1 MVQRLWKKDWQLIL
15 KLNWLDRHPHIPHLG
30 SCDDW
35 GDLYLDQDAKTSY
48 PDLPNTGFGI
58 SELFNAHCIASTQNT
73 EE

>member
-1 MVQRLWKKDWQLIL
+1 MTLEKGLAAYSKV
-15 KLNWLDRHPHIPHLG
+15 KLFRQIPHIPHLG